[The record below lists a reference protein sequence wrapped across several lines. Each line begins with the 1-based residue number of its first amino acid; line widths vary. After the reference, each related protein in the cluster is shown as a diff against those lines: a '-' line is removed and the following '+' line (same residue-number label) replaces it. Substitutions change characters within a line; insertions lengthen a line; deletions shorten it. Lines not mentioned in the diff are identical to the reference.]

1 MQRRRV
7 SIEKKIRLTSDTSDA
22 VEHWATRNGV
32 SYSAAVD
39 TLCRLGLGQPP
50 AEAIAPVVVSS
61 IRREIT
67 STYDRVIRLT
77 LFNIIESGIASRMA
91 SVAVRELKP
100 GQYEAIRKAVLID
113 ARRSIAKARIG
124 KLIEELYR
132 DGDSEA

>member
-1 MQRRRV
+1 MQRRRGT
-7 SIEKKIRLTSDTSDA
+7 IEKKIRLTPETYEA
-22 VEHWATRNGV
+22 VEQWATENGV

-39 TLCRLGLGQPP
+39 TLCRLGLGQSP
-50 AEAIAPVVVSS
+50 AEAVAPVVVSS
-61 IRREIT
+61 IRREIA
-67 STYDRVIRLT
+67 STYDRIIRLT

-100 GQYEAIRKAVLID
+100 GQYEAIRKAAIID

-124 KLIEELYR
+124 KLIEELYQ